1 MLKQKLQEELKQS
14 MLARDVLKTSV
25 LRMLLS
31 AINYYEIQK
40 GTELWKRA
48 SSPASEA
55 KYRTVPGEA
64 DRRGRA
70 GYEATD
76 EDVLSVVQKEA
87 KQHRD
92 SIEQFQK
99 AGRQELVDKETKEL
113 ELLQKYLPPQMSE
126 EEIKSL
132 VKETIAKT
140 AASSMSDIGKVMG
153 ALMLKV
159 KGKTDGA
166 IISKIVKEQLSSPS

>member
-1 MLKQKLQEELKQS
+1 MLKKKLQEELKQS

-25 LRMLLS
+25 LRLLLS

-55 KYRTVPGEA
+55 

-76 EDVLSVVQKEA
+76 EDVLQVIQKEA
-87 KQHRD
+87 KQRRD
-92 SIEQFQK
+92 SIEEFKK
-99 AGRQELVDKETKEL
+99 ANRPELVEKETKEL
-113 ELLQKYLPPQMSE
+113 EMLQVYLPQQMGE
-126 EEIKSL
+126 VEIKTL
-132 VKETIAKT
+132 VKEAINQTSAKTIAE
-140 AASSMSDIGKVMG
+140 IGKVMG
-153 ALMLKV
+153 ALMPKV
-159 KGKTDGA
+159 KGKADGGMV
-166 IISKIVKEQLSSPS
+166 SKIVREFLSS